1 MGSRIVATGR
11 ALPRTAV
18 TNSDLAR
25 VMDTSDEWIRTRTG
39 IARRYVM
46 ASGESL
52 VDIAAAASKTALE
65 RAGWKSSL
73 PRASYSCSRSKSLIT
88 CHKQT
93 SYRGYRRPG
102 LCSLSWQ

>member
-52 VDIAAAASKTALE
+52 VDIAAAARQTALE
-65 RAGWKSSL
+65 RAGIR
-73 PRASYSCSRSKSLIT
+73 RAELDAIIVGTVSRHDL
-88 CHKQT
+88 
-93 SYRGYRRPG
+93 R
-102 LCSLSWQ
+102 

>member
-52 VDIAAAASKTALE
+52 VDIAAAASTIALE
-65 RAGWKSSL
+65 RAG
-73 PRASYSCSRSKSLIT
+73 I
-88 CHKQT
+88 
-93 SYRGYRRPG
+93 RPAELDAIIVG
-102 LCSLSWQ
+102 TVSQHDLR

>member
-65 RAGWKSSL
+65 CAGIRPAEL
-73 PRASYSCSRSKSLIT
+73 DAIIVGTVSRHDL
-88 CHKQT
+88 
-93 SYRGYRRPG
+93 R
-102 LCSLSWQ
+102 

>member
-18 TNSDLAR
+18 TNHELER
-25 VMDTSDEWIRTRTG
+25 IVDTSDEWIRTRTG

-52 VDIAAAASKTALE
+52 VDIAAAASPIALE
-65 RAGWKSSL
+65 RAGLKTC
-73 PRASYSCSRSKSLIT
+73 RA
-88 CHKQT
+88 
-93 SYRGYRRPG
+93 
-102 LCSLSWQ
+102 